1 MRPSSNPQLINALA
15 VEVKLRRAELG
26 LSQEALAFEAGLDR
40 PYVSLIE
47 VSRKQP
53 SLSVLG
59 ALASGL
65 NLGLGELMLRVEA
78 RYLHELASSKKIQSR
93 ASQ

>member
-1 MRPSSNPQLINALA
+1 MRPSSNLQLINALA

-26 LSQEALAFEAGLDR
+26 LSQEALAFESGLDR
-40 PYVSLIE
+40 PYISLIE

-53 SLSVLG
+53 SLSVLN

-78 RYLHELASSKKIQSR
+78 RYLHEMAGLKKLQSR
-93 ASQ
+93 AN

>member
-1 MRPSSNPQLINALA
+1 MRPSTNPQLINALA

-40 PYVSLIE
+40 PYISLIE

-53 SLSVLG
+53 SLSVLN
-59 ALASGL
+59 ALANGL
-65 NLGLGELMLRVEA
+65 SLGLGELLLRVEA
-78 RYLHELASSKKIQSR
+78 RYLQQHASSQKTHLQS
-93 ASQ
+93 